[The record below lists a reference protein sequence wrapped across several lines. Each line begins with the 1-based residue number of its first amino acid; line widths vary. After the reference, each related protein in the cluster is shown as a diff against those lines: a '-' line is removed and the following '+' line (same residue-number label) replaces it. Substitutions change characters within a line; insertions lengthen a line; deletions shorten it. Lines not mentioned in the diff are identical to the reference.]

1 MKTQKYGL
9 QNLKKELY
17 EACRTIIEHED
28 AFIDLAFEMGPM
40 EGLTAQEV
48 KDYIRFIANRRL
60 TQLGLEPIY
69 DIEKNPLDLVRY
81 NA

>member
-1 MKTQKYGL
+1 
-9 QNLKKELY
+9 
-17 EACRTIIEHED
+17 
-28 AFIDLAFEMGPM
+28 MGPM

-69 DIEKNPLDLVRY
+69 DVTKKPFNLVRY
-81 NA
+81 NVECC